1 MQERSS
7 PAAQAKL
14 FSSEGNVVQIVWVF
28 EARPDRLPEFENVYG
43 VDGNWAKLFRT
54 AEGYIDTALLRDLE
68 KANHF
73 LVIDRWHN
81 RESFDSFKQH
91 HAAAYDELDRQCE
104 ELTLVES
111 KIGIFD
117 S

>member
-1 MQERSS
+1 
-7 PAAQAKL
+7 
-14 FSSEGNVVQIVWVF
+14 VVQIVWVF

-68 KANHF
+68 NPNRF

-81 RESFDSFKQH
+81 RESFDSFKQR
-91 HAAAYDELDRQCE
+91 HAEAYDQLDRQCE
-104 ELTLVES
+104 ELTLAEL

-117 S
+117 SQASQINSKA

>member
-1 MQERSS
+1 
-7 PAAQAKL
+7 
-14 FSSEGNVVQIVWVF
+14 VVQIVWVF
-28 EARPDRLPEFENVYG
+28 ETRPDRLPEFEDIYG
-43 VDGNWAKLFRT
+43 VDGSWAKLFRT

-68 KANHF
+68 KANRF

-81 RESFDSFKQH
+81 LASFESFKQR
-91 HAAAYDELDRQCE
+91 HAAAYDKLDRQCQ
-104 ELTLVES
+104 ELTQVES